1 MDFNPP
7 EIIKMLKEQRRFYQE
22 QLRLVDIALS
32 AIESEKRSGIKVH
45 QGQRR
50 PQNDVKKHRIP
61 WTKEIERLIDNYD
74 EFNLIELQND
84 LAEKRG
90 ITTAMTITG
99 RNLISNTL
107 SRLIKRGRIERIGPG
122 VYNVITESI

>member
-22 QLRLVDIALS
+22 QLRLVDIALA

-61 WTKEIERLIDNYD
+61 WTKEIERLIDNYG

-90 ITTAMTITG
+90 IAAAMTITG
-99 RNLISNTL
+99 RNVISNTL

-122 VYNVITESI
+122 VYKVITESI

>member
-22 QLRLVDIALS
+22 QLRLVDIALA

-45 QGQRR
+45 QGQLR

-61 WTKEIERLIDNYD
+61 WTKEIEQLIDNYD
-74 EFNLIELQND
+74 EFNLIELQSD

-90 ITTAMTITG
+90 ITAAMTITG
-99 RNLISNTL
+99 RNVISNTL

-122 VYNVITESI
+122 VYKVITESI